1 MLDLKLQGKK
11 PIYEQL
17 YTQISLQIAGGEIA
31 PGEKLPAVREIAKQL
46 GINPN
51 TVQKSYA
58 MLEQAGLINSMPAK
72 GSYASLSPSGADGLR
87 QEALGALSQAM
98 EEAHRSGV
106 KGEDAQELLLK
117 VWGEDNNDK
126 H

>member
-17 YTQISLQIAGGEIA
+17 FTQISRQIACGDIS

-58 MLEQAGLINSMPAK
+58 MLEKAGLINSMPAK
-72 GSYASLSPSGADGLR
+72 GSYASMSPSSADSLR
-87 QEALGALSQAM
+87 HEALGALSLAM

-106 KGEDAQELLLK
+106 GKDSALELVNK
-117 VWGEDNNDK
+117 VWGEDNNDQ